1 MKAALA
7 CSFAVAAIT
16 LLAALAGLAS
26 MRAPAAWGEIK
37 PAWREAPWPFP
48 MDEWGVGK
56 AFACPPS
63 GCGVSVALHVRPKIG
78 FCNCSTGVS
87 DDAELERVS
96 DLDLVT
102 AQRQARG
109 VGRTIKVG
117 WMSGRSRVYRTSKEG
132 AGENLLSVGF
142 NDECDVVVA
151 LVRFADGD
159 PGRIE
164 PAVIAFL
171 NSTPMVLWAKK
182 ELGLEYIKREW

>member
-7 CSFAVAAIT
+7 CSLAVAAVAT
-16 LLAALAGLAS
+16 VAALADLSGA
-26 MRAPAAWGEIK
+26 RAPVGSGAMTPGWADAK
-37 PAWREAPWPFP
+37 WPFP
-48 MDEWGVGK
+48 IDQWGTGR
-56 AFACPPS
+56 AFVCSPS
-63 GCGVSVALHVRPKIG
+63 DCGTKVEIYVRPKIG
-78 FCNCSTGVS
+78 YCNCSTGVA
-87 DDAELERVS
+87 DDAELDRVG
-96 DLDLVT
+96 DLDLVSART
-102 AQRQARG
+102 QAHG
-109 VGRTIKVG
+109 DGRAIKVG
-117 WMSGRSRVYRTSKEG
+117 WMSGRSRAYRTSKEG

-151 LVRFADGD
+151 VAKFGDGD